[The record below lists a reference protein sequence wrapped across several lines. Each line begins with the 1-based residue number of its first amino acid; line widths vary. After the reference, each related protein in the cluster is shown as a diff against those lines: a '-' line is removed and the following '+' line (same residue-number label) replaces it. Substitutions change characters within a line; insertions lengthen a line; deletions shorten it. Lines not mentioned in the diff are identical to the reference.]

1 MLKQKN
7 MAFQYKYSTV
17 NNKEIN
23 KKEQNMS
30 DDSDDLKVQHNY
42 MNDTV
47 TKPWA
52 GTTIG
57 SELFTDNY
65 KNSKVNCTMNKK
77 KKKLS
82 PQNNRNFNLRLYD
95 E

>member
-1 MLKQKN
+1 
-7 MAFQYKYSTV
+7 
-17 NNKEIN
+17 
-23 KKEQNMS
+23 MS

-77 KKKLS
+77 KKNIL
-82 PQNNRNFNLRLYD
+82 
-95 E
+95 